1 MEESTSQECY
11 LERKCEEELKRDHHT
26 YFQRSKVGRIVIMC
40 RCKDK
45 RMYIYIY
52 KDRQIDKIIV
62 ALIVIKP
69 K

>member
-11 LERKCEEELKRDHHT
+11 LERKCEEELKRDHPHLFLEVT
-26 YFQRSKVGRIVIMC
+26 IC